1 MNNILEIG
9 ETLLLSQKIDG
20 FLGYRV
26 INGHPLPY
34 LFCAENI
41 EEFKNLLIDEKLPR
55 YPLTKI
61 LVEITKAHPQVR
73 IGVILKDCEQR
84 ALNELI
90 KLNQINPERVLVIPL
105 NCCPSFLKGE
115 GPCSYLRPSSTANGK
130 VLISK
135 IYASERNLEERFQ
148 FWQEEFQKCLKCYG
162 CRNVCPLYVCKEC
175 SLEDDDL
182 IPKGVIPPDISFHL
196 IRAVHMAG
204 FCIDCGLCAEA
215 CPAEIPLRQF
225 YQGPNQIME
234 KLFNFKPG
242 QVEDK
247 SPLQFTGLLEENKN
261 NEL

>member
-1 MNNILEIG
+1 MNSILEIG
-9 ETLLLSQKIDG
+9 EALLLSQKIDG
-20 FLGYRV
+20 LLGYRV

-34 LFCAENI
+34 LFLPENI
-41 EEFKNLLIDEKLPR
+41 EELKNLIIDEKLPR

-61 LVEITKAHPQVR
+61 LVQITKAHPQVR

-84 ALNELI
+84 ALHELI
-90 KLNQINPERVLVIPL
+90 KLNQIRPEKILVIPM
-105 NCCPSFLKGE
+105 NCCPSFLKKE
-115 GPCSYLRPSSTANGK
+115 GTCSYLQPSLAQEEKPLLSSLY
-130 VLISK
+130 V
-135 IYASERNLEERFQ
+135 SEVSLEERFQ
-148 FWQEEFQKCLKCYG
+148 YWQREFQKCLKCYG

-175 SLEDDDL
+175 SLEDEDL

-225 YQGPNQIME
+225 YQGPNQIMA

-242 QVEDK
+242 TIEDK
-247 SPLQFTGLLEENKN
+247 SPFQFTGCLQEKRD